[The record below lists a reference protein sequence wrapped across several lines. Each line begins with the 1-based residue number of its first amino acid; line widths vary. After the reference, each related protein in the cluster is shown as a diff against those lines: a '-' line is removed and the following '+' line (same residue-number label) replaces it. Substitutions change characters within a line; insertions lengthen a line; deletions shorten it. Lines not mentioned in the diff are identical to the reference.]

1 MRASREIGLG
11 VFAVEKVV
19 GCAQWT
25 VVDDVI
31 VFLSSRNV
39 ETSYMSVSKYA
50 IAIRN
55 YSQIADHDNSH
66 IDIVI
71 GASRSFDDDGALN
84 TIRELSDEMAVIP
97 GGTVR
102 AGNPLVDT
110 GITWCQTALGNT
122 WNAILVVSTE
132 LTDTVP
138 VDGSCIVGQSIVNS
152 DLDSITPVAH
162 NSGSWN
168 LTIDG
173 ESRSWG
179 SLIIPLN
186 A

>member
-1 MRASREIGLG
+1 MCAGREIGLRI
-11 VFAVEKVV
+11 FAVEKVV

-25 VVDDVI
+25 IVDNII
-31 VFLSSRNV
+31 VFLSSRNI
-39 ETSYMSVSKYA
+39 ETSYMSVPGYA
-50 IAIRN
+50 IEIRN
-55 YSQIADHDNSH
+55 YSQIADHDSSQ
-66 IDIVI
+66 IDIII
-71 GASRSFDDDGALN
+71 GAGRSLDDNGALN
-84 TIRELSDEMAVIP
+84 TIRELGNEMAVIP

-122 WNAILVVSTE
+122 WNTILVVGTE
-132 LTDTVP
+132 LTDAVP
-138 VDGSCIVGQSIVNS
+138 MDGGRIVSQGVVNS
-152 DLDSITPVAH
+152 DLDGITPVAH

-173 ESRSWG
+173 ESRSWS
-179 SLIIPLN
+179 SLIVPLN